1 MARPI
6 PVWPRGPRQLRRR
19 SQQTLLA
26 CPRVSPE
33 WELAVV
39 DALMRPKVLTKGKV
53 EHRRGEQP
61 WPADAETRARAI
73 VEEVSRRLD
82 VLFEIAYPP
91 EGEYLLVGEA
101 PRGYEEETKALA
113 AALSSAFAEQWFVLG
128 RLFVKGGRF
137 YRRRFGYRME
147 VVPATDVHLPRALR
161 ARIKDLI

>member
-6 PVWPRGPRQLRRR
+6 PVWPRGPRRLRRR
-19 SQQTLLA
+19 SLQVLLA

-53 EHRRGEQP
+53 EHRRGEQA
-61 WPADAETRARAI
+61 WPVDAETRAREI
-73 VEEVSRRLD
+73 VQEVSRRLD
-82 VLFEIAYPP
+82 AAFDIAYPP

-113 AALSSAFAEQWFVLG
+113 AALSSALPEQWFVLG
-128 RLFVKGGRF
+128 RLFVKSGRF
-137 YRRRFGYRME
+137 YRRRFGYRMD
-147 VVPATDVHLPRALR
+147 VVPATDVHLPRAMR
-161 ARIKDLI
+161 AKLKGLI